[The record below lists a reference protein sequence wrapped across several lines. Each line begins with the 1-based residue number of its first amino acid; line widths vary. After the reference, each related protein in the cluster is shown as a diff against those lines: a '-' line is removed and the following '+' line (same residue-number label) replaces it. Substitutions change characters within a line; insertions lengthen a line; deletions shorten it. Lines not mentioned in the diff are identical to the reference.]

1 MHAGPM
7 DELIKVHIEERHRE
21 AARYRIGRP
30 RNSSRRPRWLAA
42 RFSTNQSKRPRE
54 QCVHA

>member
-7 DELIKVHIEERHRE
+7 DELIKMYIEERHRE

-30 RNSSRRPRWLAA
+30 RNSSRRPMLRAA
-42 RFSTNQSKRPRE
+42 GSSTSQSKRPRE
-54 QCVHA
+54 QCNA